1 MSPKDTLT
9 PGNVITFAGER
20 YMVTN
25 LTYAKRGFNPFV
37 AQPINPIMDCRL
49 EAIEVDGLDPVL
61 YNVVARKSPRKPR
74 SKPRTKSKKK

>member
-9 PGNVITFAGER
+9 PGNVITFAGKR

-37 AQPINPIMDCRL
+37 EQPINPIMDCRL

-61 YNVVARKSPRKPR
+61 YNVVARKPRR
-74 SKPRTKSKKK
+74 KPRTKSKKK

>member
-1 MSPKDTLT
+1 MSHKDTLA
-9 PGNVITFAGER
+9 PGNVITFDGKR

-37 AQPINPIMDCRL
+37 EQPINPIMDCRL

-61 YNVVARKSPRKPR
+61 YNVVARKPRR
-74 SKPRTKSKKK
+74 KPRTKSKKK

>member
-1 MSPKDTLT
+1 MSPKDTLA
-9 PGNVITFAGER
+9 PGNVITFDGKR

-37 AQPINPIMDCRL
+37 EQPINPIMDCRL

-61 YNVVARKSPRKPR
+61 YNVVARKPRRKT
-74 SKPRTKSKKK
+74 RTKSKKK